1 MEDML
6 KTAVWIAHSLFE
18 RGKAT
23 GSSANMSFK
32 YNDKIYITASG
43 TSFGTLKEEDFSV
56 LSVNGKLLS
65 GPKPSKEFPL
75 HKIIYDKDEKI
86 EAVIHTHSFYS
97 TLWSCAEHENE
108 IDCIPEYT
116 PYLKMKLGTV
126 GLVPYAK
133 PGSDEL
139 FEEFRKCVEKSDGFL
154 LRNHGPIVG
163 GKSLFDAFYCLE
175 ELEESARIAWQ
186 IESTNKHFK
195 FNKI

>member
-1 MEDML
+1 MEDIL

-32 YNDKIYITASG
+32 YDNKIYITGSG
-43 TSFGTLKEEDFSV
+43 TSFGTLREEDFSI
-56 LSVNGKLLS
+56 LSLDGELIS

-75 HKIIYDKDEKI
+75 HKIMYDKDEKI

-133 PGSDEL
+133 PGSNEL

-154 LRNHGPIVG
+154 LRNHGPVVG
-163 GKSLFDAFYCLE
+163 GKSLLDAFYCLE
-175 ELEESARIAWQ
+175 ELEESTRIAWE
-186 IESTNKHFK
+186 IESKSKHFK